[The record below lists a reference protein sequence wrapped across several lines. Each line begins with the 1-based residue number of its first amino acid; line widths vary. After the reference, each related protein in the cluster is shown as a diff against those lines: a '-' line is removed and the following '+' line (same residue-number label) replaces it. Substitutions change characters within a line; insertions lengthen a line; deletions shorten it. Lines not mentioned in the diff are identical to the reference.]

1 MNVFELVASLSLD
14 TKEYERGLK
23 SAKGMATGTSQDITK
38 SVANMKKGALV
49 ATGAIA
55 TGLTAFGVSS
65 VKAGAEFDTSMSQ
78 VAATMGKT
86 NTELQQEVG
95 EVDLAWGHFSG
106 NLREYAQE
114 MGKHTAFSATEA
126 ADALN
131 YMALAGYDTQKS
143 MQMLPNVLN
152 LAAAGSMDLATA
164 SDMATDASS
173 ALGLSTKETTA
184 LIDKMA
190 MASSKSNTSV
200 AQLGDAMLTV
210 GGTAKN
216 LKGGTTELS
225 TALGILADN
234 GIKGSE
240 GGTILR
246 NVITSLTAPTSKAK
260 GELEALGVSVFDS
273 EGNMRS
279 MNDIMGDL
287 NSSMSNMTGKERAE
301 AMSKI
306 FNKRDLK
313 GIEALLAGAGDRW
326 NELSGYIDKAQGS
339 AQKMADTKLDNLQG
353 DITLL
358 KSAWEGLQISVSDK
372 ATPALRGLVQA
383 LTWAIDHASTL
394 GPIILGVATAFGVFA
409 VAINIG
415 SIIGA
420 VTTAM
425 AAFNAVLAANPIG
438 IVVALIAGLVV
449 AFTALWKNNETF
461 RNKVIEIWS
470 AVKDTFITV
479 FTAIKSAASTIWNGI
494 KDNIITPIKNAYTT
508 VVSTLTSMREKASS
522 IWGSVKSVAT
532 QAWTAVKNAVLSPIR
547 SLQSIASSIWNRMKS
562 SASSAFN
569 SIRSTATNVWNGIKN
584 AITRP
589 IESAKNTVSGIMRKI
604 RGIFPLHIGRIFS
617 GLSLPHISVSGGKAP
632 FGIGGKGSLPHFSV
646 AWHKKA
652 ENQPYMFTGATLF
665 GAGEGTQDE
674 ILYGK
679 NSLMKDISTVVEGS
693 STGGQQVMI
702 TNYITVDGAEN
713 PEQFAERFARKLKL
727 DMRMV

>member
-1 MNVFELVASLSLD
+1 MNVFELVASLTLD
-14 TKEYERGLK
+14 TKEYERGLN

-38 SVANMKKGALV
+38 SVANVKKGALV

-55 TGLTAFGVSS
+55 AGITAFGVSS
-65 VKAGAEFDTSMSQ
+65 VKASTEFDTSMSQ

-143 MQMLPNVLN
+143 MRMLPNVLN

-164 SDMATDASS
+164 SDMVTDASS

-184 LIDKMA
+184 LVDQMA

-246 NVITSLTAPTSKAK
+246 NAILSLTAPTGKAQK
-260 GELEALGVSVFDS
+260 ELDALGVSVFDS

-279 MNDIMGDL
+279 MNDIMMDL
-287 NSSMSNMTGKERAE
+287 DSSMSNMTGKERAE

-326 NELSGYIDKAQGS
+326 NELSGYIDDAQGS
-339 AQKMADTKLDNLQG
+339 AQKMADTQLDNLQG

-358 KSAWEGLQISVSDK
+358 KSAWEGLQISISDK
-372 ATPALRGLVQA
+372 VTPALRGLVQA
-383 LTWAIDHASTL
+383 LTWAIEHASTI
-394 GPIILGVATAFGVFA
+394 GPIILGVATAFSVFA

-415 SIIGA
+415 SIITA

-425 AAFNAVLAANPIG
+425 TALNAVLVANPIG

-449 AFTALWKNNETF
+449 AFIALWKNNEEL
-461 RNKVIEIWS
+461 RNRVIEIWNS
-470 AVKDTFITV
+470 VKEVFITV

-494 KDNIITPIKNAYTT
+494 KDNIINPIKSAYTA
-508 VVSTLTSMREKASS
+508 VVSTLTNMREKASS

-532 QAWTAVKNAVLSPIR
+532 TAWTAVKNAMLSPIR
-547 SLQSIASSIWNRMKS
+547 SAQSIASSVWSKLKS

-569 SIRSTATNVWNGIKN
+569 SIRSTAASVWNGIKN
-584 AITRP
+584 AIIRP
-589 IESAKNTVSGIMRKI
+589 IESAKSTVSGIMKKI
-604 RGIFPLHIGRIFS
+604 KGIFPLHIGKIFS
-617 GLSLPHISVSGGKAP
+617 GLSLPRISVSGGKAP

-646 AWHKKA
+646 AWHRKA
-652 ENQPYMFTGATLF
+652 EDQPYMFTGATLF

-674 ILYGK
+674 MLYGK
-679 NSLMKDISTVVEGS
+679 SSLMKDISTAVEGS
-693 STGGQQVMI
+693 SVGGRQVII

-713 PEQFAERFARKLKL
+713 PEQFADRFARKLKL

>member
-1 MNVFELVASLSLD
+1 MNVFELVASLTLD

-55 TGLTAFGVSS
+55 AGLTAFGVSS
-65 VKAGAEFDTSMSQ
+65 VKAGMEFDTSMSQ

-86 NTELQQEVG
+86 NTDLQQEVG
-95 EVDLAWGHFSG
+95 DVDLAWGHFSG
-106 NLREYAQE
+106 NLREYAEE

-131 YMALAGYDTQKS
+131 YMALAGYDAQKS

-164 SDMATDASS
+164 SDMVTDASS
-173 ALGLSTKETTA
+173 ALGLSTEETTQ
-184 LIDKMA
+184 LVDQMA

-210 GGTAKN
+210 GGTAKQ

-246 NVITSLTAPTSKAK
+246 NAILSLTAPTGKAQK
-260 GELEALGVSVFDS
+260 ELDALGVSVFDS

-287 NSSMSNMTGKERAE
+287 SASMADMTGDERAE

-326 NELSGYIDKAQGS
+326 NELSGYIDDAQGS
-339 AQKMADTKLDNLQG
+339 AQKMADTQLDNLQG

-372 ATPALRGLVQA
+372 VTPALRDLVQA

-394 GPIILGVATAFGVFA
+394 GPIILGVATAFSVFA

-415 SIIGA
+415 NIIKT
-420 VTTAM
+420 VTTSM
-425 AAFNAVLAANPIG
+425 AALNAVLVANPIG

-449 AFTALWKNNETF
+449 AFTALWKNNEVF
-461 RNKVIEIWS
+461 RNKVIEIWNT
-470 AVKDTFITV
+470 VKDTFITV

-494 KDNIITPIKNAYTT
+494 KDNIIKPIKNAYTT
-508 VVSTLTSMREKASS
+508 VASIMTSMREKASS
-522 IWGSVKSVAT
+522 IWSGIKSVAT
-532 QAWTAVKNAVLSPIR
+532 QAWTAVKNAMLSPIR
-547 SLQSIASSIWNRMKS
+547 SAQSIASSIWNRLRS

-569 SIRSTATNVWNGIKN
+569 SIRSTAASVWNGIKN

-589 IESAKNTVSGIMRKI
+589 IESAKNTVSGIMNRIK
-604 RGIFPLHIGRIFS
+604 GIFPLHIGKIFS

-652 ENQPYMFTGATLF
+652 ENQPYMFSNATLF

-679 NSLMKDISTVVEGS
+679 NNLMKDISTAIEGS
-693 STGGQQVMI
+693 STGGQQVVI

>member
-1 MNVFELVASLSLD
+1 MNVFELVASLTLD
-14 TKEYERGLK
+14 TKEYERGLN
-23 SAKGMATGTSQDITK
+23 SAKGMATSTSQDITK
-38 SVANMKKGALV
+38 SVANVKKGALV

-55 TGLTAFGVSS
+55 AGITAFGVSS

-86 NTELQQEVG
+86 NAELQQEVG

-164 SDMATDASS
+164 SDMVTDASS
-173 ALGLSTKETTA
+173 ALGLTTEETTA
-184 LIDKMA
+184 LVDQMA
-190 MASSKSNTSV
+190 MASTKSNTSV
-200 AQLGDAMLTV
+200 SQLGEAYLTV
-210 GGTAKN
+210 GGTAKQ

-246 NVITSLTAPTSKAK
+246 NAITSLTAPTSRAQK
-260 GELEALGVSVFDS
+260 ELDALGVSVFDS

-279 MNDIMGDL
+279 MNDIMMDL
-287 NSSMSNMTGKERAE
+287 DSSMSNMTGKERAE

-326 NELSGYIDKAQGS
+326 NELSGYIDDAQGS
-339 AQKMADTKLDNLQG
+339 AQKMADTQLDNLQG

-358 KSAWEGLQISVSDK
+358 KSAWEGLQISISDK
-372 ATPALRGLVQA
+372 VTPALRGLVQA
-383 LTWAIDHASTL
+383 LTWAIDHADTL
-394 GPIILGVATAFGVFA
+394 GPIILGAATAFGVFA
-409 VAINIG
+409 IAINIG
-415 SIIGA
+415 NIITA

-425 AAFNAVLAANPIG
+425 AALNAVLVANPIG

-449 AFTALWKNNETF
+449 AFTALWKNNEEF
-461 RNKVIEIWS
+461 RNRVIEIWNS
-470 AVKDTFITV
+470 VKEVFITV

-494 KDNIITPIKNAYTT
+494 KDNIINPLKNAYTS
-508 VVSTLTSMREKASS
+508 VVSTLTSMREKAFS

-532 QAWTAVKNAVLSPIR
+532 TAWTAVKNAVLSPIR
-547 SLQSIASSIWNRMKS
+547 SAQSIASSVWSKLKS

-569 SIRSTATNVWNGIKN
+569 SIKSTATSVWNGIKN

-589 IESAKNTVSGIMRKI
+589 IESAKNTVSGIMKKI
-604 RGIFPLHIGRIFS
+604 KGIFPLRIGKIFS

-646 AWHKKA
+646 AWHRKA
-652 ENQPYMFTGATLF
+652 EDQPYMFTGATLF

-674 ILYGK
+674 MLYGK
-679 NSLMKDISTVVEGS
+679 NSLMKDISTAVEGS
-693 STGGQQVMI
+693 SAGGRQVII

-713 PEQFAERFARKLKL
+713 PEQFADRFARKLKL

>member
-1 MNVFELVASLSLD
+1 MNVFELVASLTLD

-38 SVANMKKGALV
+38 SVANVKKGVLV

-55 TGLTAFGVSS
+55 AGITAFGVSS

-86 NTELQQEVG
+86 NAELQQEVG

-164 SDMATDASS
+164 SDMVTDASS
-173 ALGLSTKETTA
+173 ALGLSTEETTA
-184 LIDKMA
+184 LVDQMA
-190 MASSKSNTSV
+190 MASTKSNTSV
-200 AQLGDAMLTV
+200 SQLGEAYLTV
-210 GGTAKN
+210 GGTAKQ

-246 NVITSLTAPTSKAK
+246 NAITSLTAPTSRAQK
-260 GELEALGVSVFDS
+260 ELDALGVSVFDS

-279 MNDIMGDL
+279 MNDIMADL
-287 NSSMSNMTGKERAE
+287 DSSMKNMTGKERAE

-326 NELSGYIDKAQGS
+326 NELSGYIDDAQGS
-339 AQKMADTKLDNLQG
+339 AQKMADTQLDNLQG
-353 DITLL
+353 DIILL
-358 KSAWEGLQISVSDK
+358 KSAWEGLQISISDK
-372 ATPALRGLVQA
+372 VTPALRGLVQA
-383 LTWAIDHASTL
+383 LTWAIDHADTL
-394 GPIILGVATAFGVFA
+394 GPIILGAATAFGVFA
-409 VAINIG
+409 IAINIG
-415 SIIGA
+415 NIITA

-425 AAFNAVLAANPIG
+425 AALNAVLVANPIG

-449 AFTALWKNNETF
+449 AFTALWKNNEEF
-461 RNKVIEIWS
+461 RNRVIEIWNS
-470 AVKDTFITV
+470 VKEVFITV

-494 KDNIITPIKNAYTT
+494 KDNIINPIKNAYTA
-508 VVSTLTSMREKASS
+508 VVSTMTSMREKASS

-532 QAWTAVKNAVLSPIR
+532 TAWTAVKNAVLSPIR
-547 SLQSIASSIWNRMKS
+547 SAQSIASSIWNRLKS

-569 SIRSTATNVWNGIKN
+569 SIKSTATSVWNGIKN

-589 IESAKNTVSGIMRKI
+589 IESAKSKVSGIMKNI
-604 RGIFPLHIGRIFS
+604 KGIFPLHIGKIFS

-646 AWHKKA
+646 AWHRKA
-652 ENQPYMFTGATLF
+652 EDQPYMFTGATLF

-674 ILYGK
+674 MLYGK
-679 NSLMKDISTVVEGS
+679 NSLMKDISTAVEGS
-693 STGGQQVMI
+693 SAGGRQVVI

>member
-1 MNVFELVASLSLD
+1 MNVFELVASLTLD

-55 TGLTAFGVSS
+55 AGLTAFGVSS
-65 VKAGAEFDTSMSQ
+65 MKAGMEFDTSMSQ

-86 NTELQQEVG
+86 NAELQQEVG

-152 LAAAGSMDLATA
+152 LAAAGNMELATA
-164 SDMATDASS
+164 SDMVTDASS
-173 ALGLSTKETTA
+173 ALGLTTEQTTQ
-184 LIDKMA
+184 LVDQMA

-246 NVITSLTAPTSKAK
+246 NAILSLTAPTGKAQK
-260 GELEALGVSVFDS
+260 ELDALGVSVFDS

-279 MNDIMGDL
+279 MNDIMMDL
-287 NSSMSNMTGKERAE
+287 SASMADMTGEERAE

-339 AQKMADTKLDNLQG
+339 AQKMADTQLDNLQG
-353 DITLL
+353 DVTLL

-461 RNKVIEIWS
+461 RNKVIEIWNT
-470 AVKDTFITV
+470 VKDTFITV

-494 KDNIITPIKNAYTT
+494 KDNIIKPIKNAYTT
-508 VVSTLTSMREKASS
+508 VASIMTSMREKASS
-522 IWGSVKSVAT
+522 IWGGVKSVAT

-547 SLQSIASSIWNRMKS
+547 SVQSIASSIWNRLRS

-569 SIRSTATNVWNGIKN
+569 SIRSTAASVWNGIKN

-589 IESAKNTVSGIMRKI
+589 IESAKNTVSGIMKKI
-604 RGIFPLHIGRIFS
+604 KGIFPLHIGRIFS

-646 AWHKKA
+646 SWYRKA
-652 ENQPYMFTGATLF
+652 EDQPYMFTGATLF
-665 GAGEGTQDE
+665 GAGEGAQDE
-674 ILYGK
+674 MLYGK
-679 NSLMKDISTVVEGS
+679 NSLMKDISTAVEGS
-693 STGGQQVMI
+693 STGGQQVVI

>member
-1 MNVFELVASLSLD
+1 MNVFELVASLTLD

-23 SAKGMATGTSQDITK
+23 SAKGMATSTSQDITK
-38 SVANMKKGALV
+38 SVANVKKGALV
-49 ATGAIA
+49 ATGAIVA
-55 TGLTAFGVSS
+55 GITAFGVSS
-65 VKAGAEFDTSMSQ
+65 VKAGMEFDTSMSQ

-86 NTELQQEVG
+86 NAELQQEVG

-164 SDMATDASS
+164 SDMVTDASS
-173 ALGLSTKETTA
+173 ALGLTTEETTA
-184 LIDKMA
+184 LVDKMA
-190 MASSKSNTSV
+190 MASTKSNTSV
-200 AQLGDAMLTV
+200 SQLGEAYLTV
-210 GGTAKN
+210 GGTAKQ

-246 NVITSLTAPTSKAK
+246 NAITSLTAPTSKAQK
-260 GELEALGVSVFDS
+260 ELDALGVSVFDS

-279 MNDIMGDL
+279 MNDIMMDL
-287 NSSMSNMTGKERAE
+287 DSSMSNLTGEERAA

-326 NELSGYIDKAQGS
+326 DELSGYIDDAQGS
-339 AQKMADTKLDNLQG
+339 AQKMADTQLDNLQG

-372 ATPALRGLVQA
+372 VTPALRGLVQA
-383 LTWAIDHASTL
+383 LTWAIDHADTL

-415 SIIGA
+415 NIIKT

-425 AAFNAVLAANPIG
+425 AALNAVLIANPIG
-438 IVVALIAGLVV
+438 VVVALIAGLVV

-461 RNKVIEIWS
+461 RNK
-470 AVKDTFITV
+470 
-479 FTAIKSAASTIWNGI
+479 
-494 KDNIITPIKNAYTT
+494 IIA
-508 VVSTLTSMREKASS
+508 
-522 IWGSVKSVAT
+522 IWGSVKSAAT
-532 QAWTAVKNAVLSPIR
+532 RIWTAVKNAVLSPIR
-547 SLQSIASSIWNRMKS
+547 SAQSIASSIWNKLKS

-584 AITRP
+584 AIIRP
-589 IESAKNTVSGIMRKI
+589 IESAKNTVSGIIKKI
-604 RGIFPLHIGRIFS
+604 KGFFPLGGGKIFS
-617 GLSLPHISVSGGKAP
+617 GLKLPHFSVSGGKFP
-632 FGIGGKGSLPHFSV
+632 FGIGGKGSLPSWSV
-646 AWHKKA
+646 SWYKKA
-652 ENQPYMFTGATLF
+652 EDQPYMFTGATLF

-674 ILYGK
+674 MLYGK

-693 STGGQQVMI
+693 SAGGRQVII

>member
-1 MNVFELVASLSLD
+1 MNVFELVASLTLD
-14 TKEYERGLK
+14 TKEYERGLN

-38 SVANMKKGALV
+38 SVANVKKGALV

-55 TGLTAFGVSS
+55 AGITAFGVSS
-65 VKAGAEFDTSMSQ
+65 VKASTEFDTSMSQ

-143 MQMLPNVLN
+143 MRMLPNVLN

-164 SDMATDASS
+164 SDMVTDASS

-184 LIDKMA
+184 LVDQMA

-246 NVITSLTAPTSKAK
+246 NAILSLTAPTGKAQK
-260 GELEALGVSVFDS
+260 ELDALGVSVFDS

-279 MNDIMGDL
+279 MNDIMMDL
-287 NSSMSNMTGKERAE
+287 DSSMSNMTGKERAE
-301 AMSKI
+301 AMSNI

-326 NELSGYIDKAQGS
+326 NELSGYIDDAQGS
-339 AQKMADTKLDNLQG
+339 AQKMADTQLDNLQG

-358 KSAWEGLQISVSDK
+358 KSAWEGLQISISDK
-372 ATPALRGLVQA
+372 VTPALRGLVQA
-383 LTWAIDHASTL
+383 LTWAIEHAGTI
-394 GPIILGVATAFGVFA
+394 GPIILGVATAFSVFA

-415 SIIGA
+415 SIITA

-425 AAFNAVLAANPIG
+425 TALNAVLVANPIG

-449 AFTALWKNNETF
+449 AFTALWKNNEEF
-461 RNKVIEIWS
+461 RNRVIEIWNS
-470 AVKDTFITV
+470 VKEVFITV
-479 FTAIKSAASTIWNGI
+479 FTAIKSAAYTIWNGI
-494 KDNIITPIKNAYTT
+494 KDNIINPIKSAYTA
-508 VVSTLTSMREKASS
+508 VVSTLTNMREKASS

-532 QAWTAVKNAVLSPIR
+532 TAWTAVKNAMLSPIR
-547 SLQSIASSIWNRMKS
+547 SAQSIASSVWSKLKS
-562 SASSAFN
+562 SASSVFN
-569 SIRSTATNVWNGIKN
+569 SIRSTAASVWNGIKN
-584 AITRP
+584 AIIRP
-589 IESAKNTVSGIMRKI
+589 IESAKSTVSGIMKKI
-604 RGIFPLHIGRIFS
+604 KGIFPLHIGKIFS
-617 GLSLPHISVSGGKAP
+617 GLSLPRISVSGGKAP

-646 AWHKKA
+646 AWHRKA
-652 ENQPYMFTGATLF
+652 EDQPYMFTGATLF

-674 ILYGK
+674 MLYGK
-679 NSLMKDISTVVEGS
+679 SSLMKDISTAVEGS
-693 STGGQQVMI
+693 SVGGRQVII

-713 PEQFAERFARKLKL
+713 PEQFADRFARKLKL

>member
-1 MNVFELVASLSLD
+1 MNVFELVASLTLD

-55 TGLTAFGVSS
+55 AGLTAFGVSS
-65 VKAGAEFDTSMSQ
+65 VKAGMEFDTSMSQ

-95 EVDLAWGHFSG
+95 DVDLAWGHFSG

-164 SDMATDASS
+164 SDMVTDASS
-173 ALGLSTKETTA
+173 ALGLSTEETTA
-184 LIDKMA
+184 LVDKMA
-190 MASSKSNTSV
+190 MTSTKSNTSV
-200 AQLGDAMLTV
+200 SQLGEAYLTV
-210 GGTAKN
+210 GGTAKQ

-246 NVITSLTAPTSKAK
+246 NAITSLTAPTGKAQK
-260 GELEALGVSVFDS
+260 ELDALGVSVFDS

-279 MNDIMGDL
+279 MNDIMMDL
-287 NSSMSNMTGKERAE
+287 SASMADMTGEERAE

-326 NELSGYIDKAQGS
+326 NELSGYIDDAQGS
-339 AQKMADTKLDNLQG
+339 AQKMADTQLDNLQG

-358 KSAWEGLQISVSDK
+358 KSAWEGLQISVSNK
-372 ATPALRGLVQA
+372 VTPALRDLVQA

-394 GPIILGVATAFGVFA
+394 GPIILGAATAFSVFA

-415 SIIGA
+415 SIIET
-420 VTTAM
+420 VTTSI
-425 AAFNAVLAANPIG
+425 AALYAVLAANPIG
-438 IVVALIAGLVV
+438 VVVALIAGLVV
-449 AFTALWKNNETF
+449 AFIALWKNNETF
-461 RNKVIEIWS
+461 RNKVIEIWNT
-470 AVKDTFITV
+470 VKDTFITV

-494 KDNIITPIKNAYTT
+494 KDNIIKPIKNAYTT
-508 VVSTLTSMREKASS
+508 VASIMTSMREKASS

-547 SLQSIASSIWNRMKS
+547 SAQSIASSIWNRLRS

-569 SIRSTATNVWNGIKN
+569 SIRSTATSVWNGIKN

-589 IESAKNTVSGIMRKI
+589 IESAKNTVSGIMKKI
-604 RGIFPLHIGRIFS
+604 KGIFPLHIGRIFS

-646 AWHKKA
+646 AWYKKA

-674 ILYGK
+674 MLYGK
-679 NSLMKDISTVVEGS
+679 NSLMKDISTAVEGS
-693 STGGQQVMI
+693 STGGQQVTI

-727 DMRMV
+727 DMRMA

>member
-1 MNVFELVASLSLD
+1 MNVFELVASLTLD
-14 TKEYERGLK
+14 TKEYERGLN

-38 SVANMKKGALV
+38 SVANVKKGALV

-55 TGLTAFGVSS
+55 AGITAFGVSS
-65 VKAGAEFDTSMSQ
+65 VKASTEFDTSMSQ

-143 MQMLPNVLN
+143 MRMLPNVLN

-164 SDMATDASS
+164 SDMVTDASS

-184 LIDKMA
+184 LVDQMA

-246 NVITSLTAPTSKAK
+246 NAILSLTAPTGKAQK
-260 GELEALGVSVFDS
+260 ELDALGVSVFDS

-279 MNDIMGDL
+279 MNDIMMDL
-287 NSSMSNMTGKERAE
+287 DSSMSNMTGKERAE
-301 AMSKI
+301 AMSNI

-326 NELSGYIDKAQGS
+326 NELSGYIDDAQGS
-339 AQKMADTKLDNLQG
+339 AQKMADTQLDNLQG

-358 KSAWEGLQISVSDK
+358 KSAWEGLQISISDK
-372 ATPALRGLVQA
+372 VTPALRGLVQA
-383 LTWAIDHASTL
+383 LTWAIEHAGTI
-394 GPIILGVATAFGVFA
+394 GPIILGVATAFSVFA
-409 VAINIG
+409 VVINIG
-415 SIIGA
+415 SIITA

-425 AAFNAVLAANPIG
+425 TALNAVLVANPIG

-449 AFTALWKNNETF
+449 AFTALWKNNEEF
-461 RNKVIEIWS
+461 RNRVIEIWNS
-470 AVKDTFITV
+470 VKEVFITV
-479 FTAIKSAASTIWNGI
+479 FTAIKSAAYTIWNGI
-494 KDNIITPIKNAYTT
+494 KDNIINPIKSAYTA
-508 VVSTLTSMREKASS
+508 VVSTLTNMREKASS

-532 QAWTAVKNAVLSPIR
+532 TAWTAVKNAMLSPIR
-547 SLQSIASSIWNRMKS
+547 SAQSIASSVWSKLKS
-562 SASSAFN
+562 SASSVFN
-569 SIRSTATNVWNGIKN
+569 SIRSTAASVWNGIKN
-584 AITRP
+584 AIIRP
-589 IESAKNTVSGIMRKI
+589 IESAKSTVSGIMKKI
-604 RGIFPLHIGRIFS
+604 KGIFPLHIGKIFS
-617 GLSLPHISVSGGKAP
+617 GLSLPRISVSGGKAP

-646 AWHKKA
+646 AWHRKA
-652 ENQPYMFTGATLF
+652 EDQPYMFTGATLF

-674 ILYGK
+674 MLYGK
-679 NSLMKDISTVVEGS
+679 SSLMKDISTAVEGS
-693 STGGQQVMI
+693 SVGGRQVII

-713 PEQFAERFARKLKL
+713 PEQFADRFARKLKL

>member
-1 MNVFELVASLSLD
+1 MNVFELVASLTLD

-38 SVANMKKGALV
+38 SVANVKKGALV

-55 TGLTAFGVSS
+55 AGITAFGVSS

-86 NTELQQEVG
+86 NSELQQEVG

-164 SDMATDASS
+164 SDMVTDASS
-173 ALGLSTKETTA
+173 ALGLSTEETTA
-184 LIDKMA
+184 LVDQMA
-190 MASSKSNTSV
+190 MASTKSNTSV
-200 AQLGDAMLTV
+200 SQLGEAYLTV
-210 GGTAKN
+210 GGTAKQ

-246 NVITSLTAPTSKAK
+246 NAITSLTSPTSRAQK
-260 GELEALGVSVFDS
+260 ELDALGVSVFDS

-279 MNDIMGDL
+279 MNDIMVDL
-287 NSSMSNMTGKERAE
+287 DSSMKNMTGKERAE

-326 NELSGYIDKAQGS
+326 SELSGYIDDAQGS
-339 AQKMADTKLDNLQG
+339 AQKMADTQLDNLQG

-358 KSAWEGLQISVSDK
+358 KSAWEGLQISISDK
-372 ATPALRGLVQA
+372 VTPALRGLVQA
-383 LTWAIDHASTL
+383 LTWAIEHASTI
-394 GPIILGVATAFGVFA
+394 GPIILGVATAFSVFA

-415 SIIGA
+415 SIITA

-425 AAFNAVLAANPIG
+425 AALNAVLVANPIG
-438 IVVALIAGLVV
+438 IVIALIAGLVV
-449 AFTALWKNNETF
+449 AFTALWKNNEEF
-461 RNKVIEIWS
+461 RNRVIEIWNS
-470 AVKDTFITV
+470 VKEVFITV

-494 KDNIITPIKNAYTT
+494 KDNIVNPLKNAYTS

-522 IWGSVKSVAT
+522 IWGSVKSIAT
-532 QAWTAVKNAVLSPIR
+532 TAWTAVKNAVLSPIR
-547 SLQSIASSIWNRMKS
+547 SAQSIASSVWSRLKS

-569 SIRSTATNVWNGIKN
+569 SIRSTAASVWNGIKN

-589 IESAKNTVSGIMRKI
+589 IESAKNTVSGIMKKI
-604 RGIFPLHIGRIFS
+604 KGIFPLHIGKIFS

-646 AWHKKA
+646 AWHRKA
-652 ENQPYMFTGATLF
+652 EDQPYMFTGATLF

-674 ILYGK
+674 MLYGK
-679 NSLMKDISTVVEGS
+679 SSLMKDISTAVEGS
-693 STGGQQVMI
+693 SAGGRQVVI

-713 PEQFAERFARKLKL
+713 PEQFADRFARKLKL

>member
-1 MNVFELVASLSLD
+1 MNVFELVASLTLD

-23 SAKGMATGTSQDITK
+23 SAKGMATSTSQDITK
-38 SVANMKKGALV
+38 SVTNMKKGALV

-55 TGLTAFGVSS
+55 AGITAFGVSS

-86 NTELQQEVG
+86 NAELQQEIG

-131 YMALAGYDTQKS
+131 YMALAGYDAQKS

-152 LAAAGSMDLATA
+152 LAAAGHIELAEA
-164 SDMATDASS
+164 SDMVTDASS
-173 ALGLSTKETTA
+173 ALGLTTEETTA
-184 LIDKMA
+184 LVDQMA

-246 NVITSLTAPTSKAK
+246 NAILSLTAPTSKAQK
-260 GELEALGVSVFDS
+260 ELDALGVSVFDS

-279 MNDIMGDL
+279 MNDIMMELD
-287 NSSMSNMTGKERAE
+287 SSMSNLTGEERAA

-326 NELSGYIDKAQGS
+326 NELSGYIDNAQGS
-339 AQKMADTKLDNLQG
+339 AQKMADTQLDNLQG

-358 KSAWEGLQISVSDK
+358 KSAWEGLQISISDK
-372 ATPALRGLVQA
+372 VTPALRGLVQA
-383 LTWAIDHASTL
+383 LTWAIDHASIL
-394 GPIILGVATAFGVFA
+394 GPIILGVATAFTVFA

-415 SIIGA
+415 NIINA

-425 AAFNAVLAANPIG
+425 AALNAVLIANPI
-438 IVVALIAGLVV
+438 IAIIALVAGLVV
-449 AFTALWKNNETF
+449 AFITLWKNNETF
-461 RNKVIEIWS
+461 RNKVIEIWN
-470 AVKDTFITV
+470 AVKNTFITV
-479 FTAIKSAASTIWNGI
+479 FTAIKSAALTIWNGI
-494 KDNIITPIKNAYTT
+494 KDNIINPLKNAYTM
-508 VVSTLTSMREKASS
+508 VVSILTSVREKASS
-522 IWGSVKSVAT
+522 IWGSIKSVAT
-532 QAWTAVKNAVLSPIR
+532 RTWTAVKNAVLSPIR
-547 SLQSIASSIWNRMKS
+547 SVQSIASSIWNGLKS
-562 SASSAFN
+562 SASSTFN
-569 SIRSTATNVWNGIKN
+569 SIRSTAASVWNRIKS
-584 AITRP
+584 AIVQP
-589 IESAKNTVSGIMRKI
+589 IESAKNTVSRIIKKI
-604 RGIFPLHIGRIFS
+604 KGFFPLGGGRIFS
-617 GLSLPHISVSGGKAP
+617 GLKLPHFSVKGGKFP
-632 FGIGGKGSLPHFSV
+632 FGVAGKGSLPKWSV
-646 AWHKKA
+646 SWYRKA
-652 ENQPYMFTGATLF
+652 EDQPYMFTGATLF

-674 ILYGK
+674 MLYGK
-679 NSLMKDISTVVEGS
+679 NSLMKDISTAVEGS
-693 STGGQQVMI
+693 SAGGQQVII

-727 DMRMV
+727 DMRMA

>member
-1 MNVFELVASLSLD
+1 MNVFELVASLTLD

-23 SAKGMATGTSQDITK
+23 VAKGMATGTSQDITK
-38 SVANMKKGALV
+38 SVSNMKKGALV
-49 ATGAIA
+49 ATGAITA
-55 TGLTAFGVSS
+55 GLTAFGVSS

-114 MGKHTAFSATEA
+114 MGEHTAFSATEA

-143 MQMLPNVLN
+143 MKMLPNVLN

-164 SDMATDASS
+164 SDMVTDASS
-173 ALGLSTKETTA
+173 ALGLSTEETTA
-184 LIDKMA
+184 LVDQMA
-190 MASSKSNTSV
+190 MASTKSNTSV
-200 AQLGDAMLTV
+200 SQLGEAYLTV
-210 GGTAKN
+210 GGTAKQ

-246 NVITSLTAPTSKAK
+246 NAITSLTSPTSRAQK
-260 GELEALGVSVFDS
+260 ELDALGVSVFDS

-279 MNDIMGDL
+279 MNDIMMDL
-287 NSSMSNMTGKERAE
+287 DSSMSNMTGKERAE

-326 NELSGYIDKAQGS
+326 NELSGYIDDAQGS
-339 AQKMADTKLDNLQG
+339 AQKMADTQLDNLQG

-372 ATPALRGLVQA
+372 VTPALRGLVQA
-383 LTWAIDHASTL
+383 LTWAIEHASTI
-394 GPIILGVATAFGVFA
+394 GPIILGVATAFSVFA

-415 SIIGA
+415 SIITA

-425 AAFNAVLAANPIG
+425 AALNAVLVANPIG
-438 IVVALIAGLVV
+438 IVIALIAGLVV
-449 AFTALWKNNETF
+449 AFTALWKNNEEF
-461 RNKVIEIWS
+461 RNRVIEIWNS
-470 AVKDTFITV
+470 VKEVFVTV
-479 FTAIKSAASTIWNGI
+479 FTSVKSAAFTIWNGI
-494 KDNIITPIKNAYTT
+494 KDNIINPLKNAYTT
-508 VVSTLTSMREKASS
+508 AVSTITSMREKASS

-532 QAWTAVKNAVLSPIR
+532 TAWTAVKNAVLSPIR
-547 SLQSIASSIWNRMKS
+547 SAQSIASSVWSRLKS

-569 SIRSTATNVWNGIKN
+569 SIRSTATSVWNGIKN

-589 IESAKNTVSGIMRKI
+589 IESAKNTVSGIMKKI
-604 RGIFPLHIGRIFS
+604 KGIFPLRIGRIFS

-646 AWHKKA
+646 AWHRKA
-652 ENQPYMFTGATLF
+652 EDQPYMFTGATLF

-674 ILYGK
+674 MLYGK
-679 NSLMKDISTVVEGS
+679 SSLMKDISTAVEGS
-693 STGGQQVMI
+693 SAGGRQVII

-713 PEQFAERFARKLKL
+713 PEQFADRFARKLKL

>member
-1 MNVFELVASLSLD
+1 MNVFELVASLTLD

-38 SVANMKKGALV
+38 SVANVKKGALV

-55 TGLTAFGVSS
+55 AGITAFGVSS

-86 NTELQQEVG
+86 NSELQQEVG

-164 SDMATDASS
+164 SDMVTDASS
-173 ALGLSTKETTA
+173 ALGLSTEETTA
-184 LIDKMA
+184 LVDQMA
-190 MASSKSNTSV
+190 MASTKSNTSV
-200 AQLGDAMLTV
+200 SQLGEAYLTV
-210 GGTAKN
+210 GGTAKQ

-246 NVITSLTAPTSKAK
+246 NAITSLTAPTSRAQK
-260 GELEALGVSVFDS
+260 ELDALGVSVFDS

-279 MNDIMGDL
+279 MNDIMVDL
-287 NSSMSNMTGKERAE
+287 DSSMKNMTGKERAE

-326 NELSGYIDKAQGS
+326 SELSGYIDDAQGS
-339 AQKMADTKLDNLQG
+339 AQKMADTQLDNLQG

-358 KSAWEGLQISVSDK
+358 KSAWEGLQISISDK
-372 ATPALRGLVQA
+372 VTPALRGLVQA
-383 LTWAIDHASTL
+383 LTWAIEHASTI
-394 GPIILGVATAFGVFA
+394 GPIILGVATAFSVFA

-415 SIIGA
+415 SIITA

-425 AAFNAVLAANPIG
+425 AALNAVLVANPIG
-438 IVVALIAGLVV
+438 IVIALIAGLVV
-449 AFTALWKNNETF
+449 AFTALWKNNEEF
-461 RNKVIEIWS
+461 RNRVIEIWNS
-470 AVKDTFITV
+470 VKEVFITV

-494 KDNIITPIKNAYTT
+494 KDNIVNPLKNAYTS

-532 QAWTAVKNAVLSPIR
+532 TAWTAVKNAVLSPIR
-547 SLQSIASSIWNRMKS
+547 SAQSIASSVWSRLKS

-569 SIRSTATNVWNGIKN
+569 SIRSTAASVWNGIKN

-589 IESAKNTVSGIMRKI
+589 IESAKNTVSGIMKKI
-604 RGIFPLHIGRIFS
+604 KGIFPLHIGKIFS

-646 AWHKKA
+646 AWHRKA
-652 ENQPYMFTGATLF
+652 EDQPYMFTGATLF

-674 ILYGK
+674 MLYGK
-679 NSLMKDISTVVEGS
+679 SSLMKDISTAVEGS
-693 STGGQQVMI
+693 SAGGRQVVI

-713 PEQFAERFARKLKL
+713 PEQFADRFARKLKL

>member
-1 MNVFELVASLSLD
+1 MNVFELVASLTLD

-23 SAKGMATGTSQDITK
+23 SAKGMATSTSQDITK
-38 SVANMKKGALV
+38 SVGNLKKGALV
-49 ATGAIA
+49 TAGAITA
-55 TGLTAFGVSS
+55 GLTAFGMSS
-65 VKAGAEFDTSMSQ
+65 VKAGMEFDTSMSQ

-86 NTELQQEVG
+86 NAELQQEIG

-164 SDMATDASS
+164 SDMVTDASS
-173 ALGLSTKETTA
+173 ALGLTTEETTA
-184 LIDKMA
+184 LVDQMA
-190 MASSKSNTSV
+190 MASTKSNTSV
-200 AQLGDAMLTV
+200 SQLGEAYLTV
-210 GGTAKN
+210 GGTAKQ

-246 NVITSLTAPTSKAK
+246 NAITSLTAPTSKAQK
-260 GELEALGVSVFDS
+260 ELDALGVSVFDS

-279 MNDIMGDL
+279 MNDIMMELD
-287 NSSMSNMTGKERAE
+287 SSMSNLTGEERAA

-326 NELSGYIDKAQGS
+326 DELSGYIDDAQGS
-339 AQKMADTKLDNLQG
+339 AQKMADTQLDNLQG

-372 ATPALRGLVQA
+372 VTPALRGLVQA
-383 LTWAIDHASTL
+383 LTWAIDHASIL
-394 GPIILGVATAFGVFA
+394 GPIILGAATAFSVFA

-415 SIIGA
+415 SIITA

-425 AAFNAVLAANPIG
+425 AALNAVLIANPIG
-438 IVVALIAGLVV
+438 IIVALIAGLVV
-449 AFTALWKNNETF
+449 AFIALWKNNETF
-461 RNKVIEIWS
+461 RNKIIEIWN
-470 AVKDTFITV
+470 AVKNIFITV

-494 KDNIITPIKNAYTT
+494 KDNIINPLKNAYTM
-508 VVSTLTSMREKASS
+508 VVLILTSMREKASN
-522 IWGSVKSVAT
+522 IWGSIKSVAIRT
-532 QAWTAVKNAVLSPIR
+532 WTAVKNAVLSPIR
-547 SLQSIASSIWNRMKS
+547 SVQSIASSIWNGLKS
-562 SASSAFN
+562 STSSAFN
-569 SIRSTATNVWNGIKN
+569 SIRSTAASVWNKIKS
-584 AITRP
+584 AIVQP
-589 IESAKNTVSGIMRKI
+589 IQSAKNTVSGIIKKI
-604 RGIFPLHIGRIFS
+604 KGFFPLGGGKIFS
-617 GLSLPHISVSGGKAP
+617 GLKLPHFSVSGGKFP
-632 FGIGGKGSLPHFSV
+632 FGVGGKGSLPKWSV
-646 AWHKKA
+646 SWYRKA
-652 ENQPYMFTGATLF
+652 EDQPYMFTGATLF

-674 ILYGK
+674 MLYGK

-693 STGGQQVMI
+693 SAGGQQVII

-727 DMRMV
+727 DMRMA

>member
-1 MNVFELVASLSLD
+1 MNVFELVASLTLD

-55 TGLTAFGVSS
+55 AGLTAFGVSS
-65 VKAGAEFDTSMSQ
+65 MKAGMEFDTSMSQ

-86 NTELQQEVG
+86 NAELQQEVG

-152 LAAAGSMDLATA
+152 LAAAGNMELATA
-164 SDMATDASS
+164 SDMVTDASS
-173 ALGLSTKETTA
+173 ALGLTTEQTTQ
-184 LIDKMA
+184 LVDQMA

-246 NVITSLTAPTSKAK
+246 NAILSLTAPTGKAQK
-260 GELEALGVSVFDS
+260 ELDALGVSVFDS

-279 MNDIMGDL
+279 MNDIMMDL
-287 NSSMSNMTGKERAE
+287 SASMADMTGEERAE

-339 AQKMADTKLDNLQG
+339 AQKMADTQLDNLQG
-353 DITLL
+353 DVTLL

-425 AAFNAVLAANPIG
+425 AAFYAVLAANPIG

-461 RNKVIEIWS
+461 RNKVIEIWNT
-470 AVKDTFITV
+470 VKDTFITV

-494 KDNIITPIKNAYTT
+494 KDNIIKPIKNAYTT
-508 VVSTLTSMREKASS
+508 VASIMTSMREKASS
-522 IWGSVKSVAT
+522 IWGGVKSVAT

-547 SLQSIASSIWNRMKS
+547 SVQSIASSIWNRLRS

-569 SIRSTATNVWNGIKN
+569 SIRSTAASVWNGIKN

-589 IESAKNTVSGIMRKI
+589 IESAKNTVSGIMKKI
-604 RGIFPLHIGRIFS
+604 KGIFPLHIGRIFS

-646 AWHKKA
+646 AWYRKA
-652 ENQPYMFTGATLF
+652 EDQPYMFTGATLF
-665 GAGEGTQDE
+665 GAGEGAQDE
-674 ILYGK
+674 MLYGK
-679 NSLMKDISTVVEGS
+679 NSLMKDISTAVEGS
-693 STGGQQVMI
+693 STGGQQVVI

>member
-1 MNVFELVASLSLD
+1 MNVFELVASLTLD

-23 SAKGMATGTSQDITK
+23 SAKGMATSTSQDITK
-38 SVANMKKGALV
+38 SVGNLKKGALV
-49 ATGAIA
+49 TAGAITA
-55 TGLTAFGVSS
+55 GLTAFGMSS
-65 VKAGAEFDTSMSQ
+65 VKAGMEFDTSMSQ

-86 NTELQQEVG
+86 NAELQQEIG

-164 SDMATDASS
+164 SDMVTDASS
-173 ALGLSTKETTA
+173 ALGLTTEETTA
-184 LIDKMA
+184 LVDQMA
-190 MASSKSNTSV
+190 MASTKSNTSV
-200 AQLGDAMLTV
+200 SQLGEAYLTV
-210 GGTAKN
+210 GGTAKQ

-234 GIKGSE
+234 GIKGAE

-246 NVITSLTAPTSKAK
+246 NAITSLTAPTSKAQK
-260 GELEALGVSVFDS
+260 ELDALGVSVFDS

-279 MNDIMGDL
+279 MNDIMMDL
-287 NSSMSNMTGKERAE
+287 DSSMSNMTGKERAE

-326 NELSGYIDKAQGS
+326 DELSGYIDEAQGS
-339 AQKMADTKLDNLQG
+339 AQKMADTQLDNLQG

-358 KSAWEGLQISVSDK
+358 KSAWEGLQISISDK
-372 ATPALRGLVQA
+372 LTPALRGLVQA
-383 LTWAIDHASTL
+383 LTWAIDHASIL
-394 GPIILGVATAFGVFA
+394 GPIILGAATAFTVFA

-415 SIIGA
+415 NIIRA

-425 AAFNAVLAANPIG
+425 AALNAVLIANPIG
-438 IVVALIAGLVV
+438 IIVALIAGLVV
-449 AFTALWKNNETF
+449 AFIALWKNNETF
-461 RNKVIEIWS
+461 RNKVIEIWNT
-470 AVKDTFITV
+470 VKDVFITV
-479 FTAIKSAASTIWNGI
+479 FTAIKSAASTIWNEI
-494 KDNIITPIKNAYTT
+494 KDNIINPLKNAYTMA
-508 VVSTLTSMREKASS
+508 VLILTSIREKASN
-522 IWGSVKSVAT
+522 IWGSIKSVAIRT
-532 QAWTAVKNAVLSPIR
+532 WTAVKNAVLSPIR
-547 SLQSIASSIWNRMKS
+547 SVQSIVSSIWNGLKS
-562 SASSAFN
+562 STSSAFN
-569 SIRSTATNVWNGIKN
+569 SIRSTAASVWNRIKS
-584 AITRP
+584 AIVQP
-589 IESAKNTVSGIMRKI
+589 IQSAKNTVSGIIKKI
-604 RGIFPLHIGRIFS
+604 KGFFPLSGGKIFS
-617 GLSLPHISVSGGKAP
+617 GLKLPHFSVSGGKFP
-632 FGIGGKGSLPHFSV
+632 FGVGGKGSLPKWSV
-646 AWHKKA
+646 SWYRKA
-652 ENQPYMFTGATLF
+652 EDQPYMFTGATLF

-674 ILYGK
+674 MLYGK
-679 NSLMKDISTVVEGS
+679 NSLMKDISTAVEGS
-693 STGGQQVMI
+693 SAGGQQVII

-727 DMRMV
+727 DMRMA

>member
-1 MNVFELVASLSLD
+1 MNVFELVASLTLD
-14 TKEYERGLK
+14 TKEYERGLN

-38 SVANMKKGALV
+38 SVANVKKGALV

-55 TGLTAFGVSS
+55 AGITAFGVSS
-65 VKAGAEFDTSMSQ
+65 VKASTEFDTSMSQ

-164 SDMATDASS
+164 SDMVTDASS
-173 ALGLSTKETTA
+173 ALGLTTEETTA
-184 LIDKMA
+184 LVDQMA
-190 MASSKSNTSV
+190 MASTKSNTSV
-200 AQLGDAMLTV
+200 SQLGEAYLTV
-210 GGTAKN
+210 GGTAKQ

-246 NVITSLTAPTSKAK
+246 NAITSLTAPTSRAQK
-260 GELEALGVSVFDS
+260 ELDALGVSVFDS

-279 MNDIMGDL
+279 MNDIMADL
-287 NSSMSNMTGKERAE
+287 DSSMKNMTGKERAE

-326 NELSGYIDKAQGS
+326 NELSGYIDDAQGS
-339 AQKMADTKLDNLQG
+339 AQKMADTQLDNLQG

-358 KSAWEGLQISVSDK
+358 KSAWEGLQISISDK
-372 ATPALRGLVQA
+372 VTPALRGLVQA

-409 VAINIG
+409 IAINIG
-415 SIIGA
+415 NIIKA
-420 VTTAM
+420 VTTSM
-425 AAFNAVLAANPIG
+425 AALNAVLVANPIG

-449 AFTALWKNNETF
+449 AFTALWKNNEEF
-461 RNKVIEIWS
+461 RNRVIEIWNS
-470 AVKDTFITV
+470 VKEVFVTV
-479 FTAIKSAASTIWNGI
+479 FTAIKSAAFTIWNGI
-494 KDNIITPIKNAYTT
+494 KDNIINPIKNAYTA
-508 VVSTLTSMREKASS
+508 VVSTMTSMREKASS

-532 QAWTAVKNAVLSPIR
+532 TAWTAVKNAVLSPIR
-547 SLQSIASSIWNRMKS
+547 SAQSIASSIWNRLKS

-569 SIRSTATNVWNGIKN
+569 SIKSTATSVWNGIKN

-589 IESAKNTVSGIMRKI
+589 IESAKNTVRGIMKKI
-604 RGIFPLHIGRIFS
+604 KGIFPLHIGKIFS

-646 AWHKKA
+646 AWHRKA
-652 ENQPYMFTGATLF
+652 EDQPYMFSNATLF

-674 ILYGK
+674 MLYGK
-679 NSLMKDISTVVEGS
+679 NSLMKDISTAVEGS
-693 STGGQQVMI
+693 SAGGRQVVI
-702 TNYITVDGAEN
+702 TNYVTVDGAEN

>member
-1 MNVFELVASLSLD
+1 MNVFELVASLTLD

-23 SAKGMATGTSQDITK
+23 SAKSMATGTSQDITK

-55 TGLTAFGVSS
+55 AGLTAFGVSS
-65 VKAGAEFDTSMSQ
+65 VKAGMEFDTSMSQ

-86 NTELQQEVG
+86 NADLQQEIG

-114 MGKHTAFSATEA
+114 MGAHTAFSATEA

-152 LAAAGSMDLATA
+152 LAAAGCMDLATA
-164 SDMATDASS
+164 SDMVTDASS
-173 ALGLSTKETTA
+173 ALGLSTEETTQ
-184 LIDKMA
+184 LVDKMA
-190 MASSKSNTSV
+190 VASTKSNTSV
-200 AQLGDAMLTV
+200 SQLGEAYLTV
-210 GGTAKN
+210 GGTAKQ

-246 NVITSLTAPTSKAK
+246 NAITSLTAPTNKAQK
-260 GELEALGVSVFDS
+260 ELDALGVSVFDS

-279 MNDIMGDL
+279 MNDIMLDL
-287 NSSMSNMTGKERAE
+287 DSSMSNLTGEERAA

-326 NELSGYIDKAQGS
+326 NELSGYIDDAQGS
-339 AQKMADTKLDNLQG
+339 AQKMADTQLDNLQG

-372 ATPALRGLVQA
+372 VTPALRGLVKG
-383 LTWAIDHASTL
+383 LTWAIDNASTL
-394 GPIILGVATAFGVFA
+394 GPIILGLATAFGVFA

-415 SIIGA
+415 NIIKS

-425 AAFNAVLAANPIG
+425 AALNVVLAANPIG
-438 IVVALIAGLVV
+438 IVIALIAGLAV
-449 AFTALWKNNETF
+449 AFIALWKNNEEF
-461 RNKVIEIWS
+461 RNKVIEIWES
-470 AVKDTFITV
+470 VKEVFVTV

-494 KDNIITPIKNAYTT
+494 KDNIIKPLKNAYTT
-508 VVSTLTSMREKASS
+508 VVYVLTSMREKASS
-522 IWGSVKSVAT
+522 IWGSVKVIASRVWSAI
-532 QAWTAVKNAVLSPIR
+532 KNAALTPIR
-547 SLQSIASSIWNRMKS
+547 SLLATASAIWNRLKS
-562 SASSAFN
+562 AASSAWN
-569 SIRSTATNVWNGIKN
+569 AIKSTATSVWNNIKN

-589 IESAKNTVSGIMRKI
+589 IESAKDKVRSVINTIKGMFPFNVGKI
-604 RGIFPLHIGRIFS
+604 FTGWIPKISLKTNKEKDSASTSSSVGRTNFA
-617 GLSLPHISVSGGKAP
+617 KAMT
-632 FGIGGKGSLPHFSV
+632 
-646 AWHKKA
+646 
-652 ENQPYMFTGATLF
+652 QPYMFKNPTEF
-665 GAGEGTQDE
+665 YAGEAGDE
-674 ILYGK
+674 MLYGHG
-679 NSLMKDISTVVEGS
+679 SLMKDISTAVEGS

>member
-1 MNVFELVASLSLD
+1 MNVFELVASLTLD

-23 SAKGMATGTSQDITK
+23 SAKGMATSTSQDITK
-38 SVANMKKGALV
+38 SVANVKKGALV
-49 ATGAIA
+49 ATGAIVA
-55 TGLTAFGVSS
+55 GITAFGVSS
-65 VKAGAEFDTSMSQ
+65 VKAGMEFDTSMSQ

-86 NTELQQEVG
+86 NAELQQEVG

-164 SDMATDASS
+164 SDMVTDASS
-173 ALGLSTKETTA
+173 ALGLTTKETTA
-184 LIDKMA
+184 LVDQMA

-246 NVITSLTAPTSKAK
+246 NAILSLTAPTSKAQK
-260 GELEALGVSVFDS
+260 ELDALGVSVFDS

-279 MNDIMGDL
+279 MNDIMMDL
-287 NSSMSNMTGKERAE
+287 DSSMSNLTGEERAA

-326 NELSGYIDKAQGS
+326 NELSGYIDDAQGS
-339 AQKMADTKLDNLQG
+339 AQRMADTQLDNLQG

-372 ATPALRGLVQA
+372 VTPALRGLVQA
-383 LTWAIDHASTL
+383 LTWAIDHADTL

-415 SIIGA
+415 NIIKT

-425 AAFNAVLAANPIG
+425 AALNAVLIANPIG

-449 AFTALWKNNETF
+449 AFIALWKNNETF
-461 RNKVIEIWS
+461 RNKIIAIWDS
-470 AVKDTFITV
+470 V
-479 FTAIKSAASTIWNGI
+479 KSAATRI
-494 KDNIITPIKNAYTT
+494 
-508 VVSTLTSMREKASS
+508 
-522 IWGSVKSVAT
+522 
-532 QAWTAVKNAVLSPIR
+532 WTAVKNAVLSPMR
-547 SLQSIASSIWNRMKS
+547 SAQSMVSSIWNRLKS

-584 AITRP
+584 AIVRP
-589 IESAKNTVSGIMRKI
+589 IESAKNTVSRIIKKI
-604 RGIFPLHIGRIFS
+604 KGFFPLGGGKIFS
-617 GLSLPHISVSGGKAP
+617 GLKLPHFSVSGGKFP
-632 FGIGGKGSLPHFSV
+632 FGIGGKGSLPSWSV
-646 AWHKKA
+646 SWYKKA
-652 ENQPYMFTGATLF
+652 EDQPYMFTGATLF

-674 ILYGK
+674 MLYGK

-693 STGGQQVMI
+693 SAGGRQVII

>member
-1 MNVFELVASLSLD
+1 MNVFELVASLTLD

-55 TGLTAFGVSS
+55 AGLTAFGVSS
-65 VKAGAEFDTSMSQ
+65 VKAGMEFDTSMSQ

-86 NTELQQEVG
+86 NTDLQQEVG
-95 EVDLAWGHFSG
+95 DVDLAWGHFSG
-106 NLREYAQE
+106 NLREYAEE

-131 YMALAGYDTQKS
+131 YMALAGYDAQKS

-164 SDMATDASS
+164 SDMVTDASS
-173 ALGLSTKETTA
+173 ALGLSTEETTQ
-184 LIDKMA
+184 LVDQMA

-246 NVITSLTAPTSKAK
+246 NAILSLTAPTGKAQK
-260 GELEALGVSVFDS
+260 ELDALGVSVFDS

-279 MNDIMGDL
+279 MNDIMMDL
-287 NSSMSNMTGKERAE
+287 SASMADMTGEERAE

-326 NELSGYIDKAQGS
+326 NELSGYIDDAQGS
-339 AQKMADTKLDNLQG
+339 AQKMADTQLDNLQG

-372 ATPALRGLVQA
+372 VTPALRDLVQA

-394 GPIILGVATAFGVFA
+394 GPIILGVATAFSVFA

-415 SIIGA
+415 NIIKT
-420 VTTAM
+420 VTTSM
-425 AAFNAVLAANPIG
+425 AALNAVLVANPIG
-438 IVVALIAGLVV
+438 IVIALIAGLVV

-461 RNKVIEIWS
+461 RNKVIEIWN
-470 AVKDTFITV
+470 AVKNAFITV

-494 KDNIITPIKNAYTT
+494 KDNIIKPIKNAYTT
-508 VVSTLTSMREKASS
+508 VASIMTGMREKASS

-547 SLQSIASSIWNRMKS
+547 SAQSIASSIWNRLRS

-569 SIRSTATNVWNGIKN
+569 SIRSTAAGVWNGIKN
-584 AITRP
+584 AIIRP
-589 IESAKNTVSGIMRKI
+589 IESAKNTVSGIMNKI
-604 RGIFPLHIGRIFS
+604 KGIFPMHIGKIFS

-652 ENQPYMFTGATLF
+652 ENQPYMFSNATLF

-679 NSLMKDISTVVEGS
+679 NNLMKDISTAIEGS
-693 STGGQQVMI
+693 STGGQQVVI

>member
-1 MNVFELVASLSLD
+1 MNVFELVASLTLD

-23 SAKGMATGTSQDITK
+23 SAKGMATGASQDITK

-55 TGLTAFGVSS
+55 AGLTAFGASS
-65 VKAGAEFDTSMSQ
+65 MKAGMEFDTSMSQ

-164 SDMATDASS
+164 SDMVTDASS
-173 ALGLSTKETTA
+173 ALGLSTEETTA
-184 LIDKMA
+184 LVDKMA
-190 MASSKSNTSV
+190 MASTKSNTSV
-200 AQLGDAMLTV
+200 SQLGEAYLTV
-210 GGTAKN
+210 GGTAKQ

-246 NVITSLTAPTSKAK
+246 NAITSLTAPTSKAQK
-260 GELEALGVSVFDS
+260 ELDALGVSVFDS

-279 MNDIMGDL
+279 MNDIMMDL
-287 NSSMSNMTGKERAE
+287 SASMADMTGEERAE

-339 AQKMADTKLDNLQG
+339 AQKMADTQLDNLQG

-394 GPIILGVATAFGVFA
+394 GPIILGVATAFSVFA

-415 SIIGA
+415 SIIGT

-438 IVVALIAGLVV
+438 VVVALIAGLVV
-449 AFTALWKNNETF
+449 AFTALWKNNEEF
-461 RNKVIEIWS
+461 RNRVVEIWNS
-470 AVKDTFITV
+470 VKEVFITV

-494 KDNIITPIKNAYTT
+494 KDNIIKPIKNAYTT
-508 VVSTLTSMREKASS
+508 VASIMTSMREKASS
-522 IWGSVKSVAT
+522 IWGGVKSVAT

-547 SLQSIASSIWNRMKS
+547 SAQSIASSIWNRLRS
-562 SASSAFN
+562 STSSAFN
-569 SIRSTATNVWNGIKN
+569 SIRSTAASVWNGIKN
-584 AITRP
+584 AIIRP
-589 IESAKNTVSGIMRKI
+589 IESAKNTVSGIMKRIK
-604 RGIFPLHIGRIFS
+604 GIFPLHIGRIFS

-646 AWHKKA
+646 AWYRKA
-652 ENQPYMFTGATLF
+652 EDQPYMFTGATLF
-665 GAGEGTQDE
+665 GAGEGAQDE
-674 ILYGK
+674 MLYGK
-679 NSLMKDISTVVEGS
+679 NSLMKDISTAVEGS
-693 STGGQQVMI
+693 STGGQQVVI

>member
-1 MNVFELVASLSLD
+1 MNVFELVASLTLD

-23 SAKGMATGTSQDITK
+23 SAKGMATSTSQDITK
-38 SVANMKKGALV
+38 SVGNLKKGALV
-49 ATGAIA
+49 TAGAITA
-55 TGLTAFGVSS
+55 GLTAFGMSS
-65 VKAGAEFDTSMSQ
+65 VKAGMEFDTSMSQ

-86 NTELQQEVG
+86 NAELQQEIG

-131 YMALAGYDTQKS
+131 YMALAGYDAQKS

-164 SDMATDASS
+164 SDMVTDASS
-173 ALGLSTKETTA
+173 ALGLTTEETTA
-184 LIDKMA
+184 LVDQMA

-216 LKGGTTELS
+216 LRGGTTELS

-246 NVITSLTAPTSKAK
+246 NTILSLTAPTSKAQK
-260 GELEALGVSVFDS
+260 ELDALGVSVFDS

-279 MNDIMGDL
+279 MNDIMMDL
-287 NSSMSNMTGKERAE
+287 DSSMSNLTGEERAA

-306 FNKRDLK
+306 FNSRDLK
-313 GIEALLAGAGDRW
+313 GVEALLAGAGDRW
-326 NELSGYIDKAQGS
+326 NELSGYIDDAQGS
-339 AQKMADTKLDNLQG
+339 AQKMADTQLDNLQG

-372 ATPALRGLVQA
+372 VTPALRGLVQA

-394 GPIILGVATAFGVFA
+394 GPIILGAATAFSVFA

-415 SIIGA
+415 SIITA

-425 AAFNAVLAANPIG
+425 AALNAVLIANPIG
-438 IVVALIAGLVV
+438 IIVALIAGLVV
-449 AFTALWKNNETF
+449 AFIALWKNNETF
-461 RNKVIEIWS
+461 RNKIIEIWN
-470 AVKDTFITV
+470 AVKNTFITV
-479 FTAIKSAASTIWNGI
+479 FTAIKSAASTIWNEI
-494 KDNIITPIKNAYTT
+494 KDNIINPLKNAYTMA
-508 VVSTLTSMREKASS
+508 VLILTSMREKASN
-522 IWGSVKSVAT
+522 IWGSIKSVAIRT
-532 QAWTAVKNAVLSPIR
+532 WTAVKNAVLSPIR
-547 SLQSIASSIWNRMKS
+547 SVQSIASSIWNGLKS
-562 SASSAFN
+562 STSSAFN
-569 SIRSTATNVWNGIKN
+569 SIRSTAASVWNRVKS
-584 AITRP
+584 AIVQP
-589 IESAKNTVSGIMRKI
+589 IESAKNTVSRIIKKI
-604 RGIFPLHIGRIFS
+604 KGFFPLG
-617 GLSLPHISVSGGKAP
+617 GGKI
-632 FGIGGKGSLPHFSV
+632 FTGLKLPHFSV
-646 AWHKKA
+646 KGGKFPFGVAGKGSMPKWSVSWYRKA
-652 ENQPYMFTGATLF
+652 EDQPYMFTGATLF

-674 ILYGK
+674 MLYGK
-679 NSLMKDISTVVEGS
+679 NSLMKDISTAVEGS
-693 STGGQQVMI
+693 SAGGQQVII

-727 DMRMV
+727 DMRMA

>member
-1 MNVFELVASLSLD
+1 MNVFELVASLTLD

-38 SVANMKKGALV
+38 SVANVKKGALV

-55 TGLTAFGVSS
+55 AGITAFGVSS

-143 MQMLPNVLN
+143 MQMLPSVLN

-164 SDMATDASS
+164 SDMVTDASS
-173 ALGLSTKETTA
+173 ALGLSTEETTA
-184 LIDKMA
+184 LVDQMA
-190 MASSKSNTSV
+190 MASTKSNTSV
-200 AQLGDAMLTV
+200 SQLGEAYLTV
-210 GGTAKN
+210 GGTAKQ

-246 NVITSLTAPTSKAK
+246 NAITSLTAPTSRAQK
-260 GELEALGVSVFDS
+260 ELDALGVSVFDS

-279 MNDIMGDL
+279 MNDIMMDL
-287 NSSMSNMTGKERAE
+287 DSSMSNMTGKERAE

-326 NELSGYIDKAQGS
+326 NELSGYIDDAQGS
-339 AQKMADTKLDNLQG
+339 AQKMADTQLDNLQG

-372 ATPALRGLVQA
+372 VTPALRGLVQA
-383 LTWAIDHASTL
+383 LTWAIEHASTI
-394 GPIILGVATAFGVFA
+394 GPIILGVATAFSVFA

-415 SIIGA
+415 SIITA
-420 VTTAM
+420 VTTSM
-425 AAFNAVLAANPIG
+425 AALNAVLVANPIG

-449 AFTALWKNNETF
+449 AFIALWKNNEEF
-461 RNKVIEIWS
+461 RNRVIEIWNS
-470 AVKDTFITV
+470 IKEVFITV

-494 KDNIITPIKNAYTT
+494 KDNIINPLKNAYTS
-508 VVSTLTSMREKASS
+508 VVSTLTSMREKASN
-522 IWGSVKSVAT
+522 IWGSVKSIAT
-532 QAWTAVKNAVLSPIR
+532 TAWNAVKNAVLSPIR
-547 SLQSIASSIWNRMKS
+547 SAQSIASSVWSRLKS

-569 SIRSTATNVWNGIKN
+569 SIRSTAASVWNGIKN

-589 IESAKNTVSGIMRKI
+589 IESAKNTVSGIMKKI
-604 RGIFPLHIGRIFS
+604 KGFFPLHIGKIFS
-617 GLSLPHISVSGGKAP
+617 GLSLPRISVSGGKAP

-646 AWHKKA
+646 SWHRKA
-652 ENQPYMFTGATLF
+652 EDQPYMFTGATLF
-665 GAGEGTQDE
+665 GAGEGAQDE
-674 ILYGK
+674 MLYGK
-679 NSLMKDISTVVEGS
+679 NSLMKDISTAVEGS
-693 STGGQQVMI
+693 SAGGRQVVI

-713 PEQFAERFARKLKL
+713 PEQFADRFARKLKL

>member
-1 MNVFELVASLSLD
+1 MNVFELVASLTLD
-14 TKEYERGLK
+14 TKEYERGLN

-38 SVANMKKGALV
+38 SVANVKKGALV

-55 TGLTAFGVSS
+55 AGITAFGVSS

-86 NTELQQEVG
+86 NAELQQEVG

-164 SDMATDASS
+164 SDMVTDASS
-173 ALGLSTKETTA
+173 ALGLSTEETTA
-184 LIDKMA
+184 LVDQMA
-190 MASSKSNTSV
+190 MASTKSNTSV
-200 AQLGDAMLTV
+200 SQLGEAYLTV
-210 GGTAKN
+210 GGTAKQ

-246 NVITSLTAPTSKAK
+246 NAITSLTAPTSRAQK
-260 GELEALGVSVFDS
+260 ELDALGVSVFDS

-279 MNDIMGDL
+279 MNDIMMDL
-287 NSSMSNMTGKERAE
+287 DSSMKNMTGKERAE

-326 NELSGYIDKAQGS
+326 NELSGYIDDAQGS
-339 AQKMADTKLDNLQG
+339 AQKMADTQLDNLQG

-358 KSAWEGLQISVSDK
+358 KSAWEGLQISISDK
-372 ATPALRGLVQA
+372 VTPALRGLVQA
-383 LTWAIDHASTL
+383 LTWAIEHASTI
-394 GPIILGVATAFGVFA
+394 GPIILGVATAFSVFA

-415 SIIGA
+415 SIITA
-420 VTTAM
+420 VTTSM
-425 AAFNAVLAANPIG
+425 AALNAVLVANPIG
-438 IVVALIAGLVV
+438 IVVALIAGLMV
-449 AFTALWKNNETF
+449 AFTALWKNNEEF
-461 RNKVIEIWS
+461 RNRVIEIWNS
-470 AVKDTFITV
+470 VKEVFITV
-479 FTAIKSAASTIWNGI
+479 FTAIKSEASTIWNGI
-494 KDNIITPIKNAYTT
+494 KDNIINPLKNAYTS

-532 QAWTAVKNAVLSPIR
+532 TAWTAVKNAVLSPIR
-547 SLQSIASSIWNRMKS
+547 SAQSIASSVWSKLKS

-569 SIRSTATNVWNGIKN
+569 SIRSTAASVWNGIKN

-589 IESAKNTVSGIMRKI
+589 IESAKNTVSRVMKKI
-604 RGIFPLHIGRIFS
+604 KGIFPLHIGKIFS
-617 GLSLPHISVSGGKAP
+617 GLSLPRISVSGGKAP

-646 AWHKKA
+646 AWHRKA
-652 ENQPYMFTGATLF
+652 EDQPYMFTGATLF

-674 ILYGK
+674 MLYGK
-679 NSLMKDISTVVEGS
+679 NSLMKDISTAVEGS
-693 STGGQQVMI
+693 SAGGRQVVI

>member
-1 MNVFELVASLSLD
+1 MNVFELVASLTLD
-14 TKEYERGLK
+14 TKEYERGLN
-23 SAKGMATGTSQDITK
+23 SAKGMATSTSQDITK
-38 SVANMKKGALV
+38 SVGNLKKGALV

-55 TGLTAFGVSS
+55 AGLTAFGMSS
-65 VKAGAEFDTSMSQ
+65 VKAGMEFDTSMSQ

-86 NTELQQEVG
+86 NAELQQEVG

-164 SDMATDASS
+164 SDMVTDASS
-173 ALGLSTKETTA
+173 ALGLTTEETTA
-184 LIDKMA
+184 LVDQMA
-190 MASSKSNTSV
+190 MASTKSNTSV
-200 AQLGDAMLTV
+200 SQLGEAYLTV
-210 GGTAKN
+210 GGTAKQ

-246 NVITSLTAPTSKAK
+246 NAITSLTAPTSKAQK
-260 GELEALGVSVFDS
+260 ELDALGVSVFDS

-279 MNDIMGDL
+279 MNDIMMDL
-287 NSSMSNMTGKERAE
+287 DSSMSNMTGKERAE

-326 NELSGYIDKAQGS
+326 DELSGYIDEAQGS
-339 AQKMADTKLDNLQG
+339 AQKMADTQLDNLQG

-358 KSAWEGLQISVSDK
+358 KSAWEGLQISISDK
-372 ATPALRGLVQA
+372 LTPALRGLVQA
-383 LTWAIDHASTL
+383 LTWAIDHASIL
-394 GPIILGVATAFGVFA
+394 GPIVLGVATAFGVFA
-409 VAINIG
+409 IAINIG
-415 SIIGA
+415 NIIRA

-425 AAFNAVLAANPIG
+425 AALNAVLIANPIG
-438 IVVALIAGLVV
+438 IIVALIAGLVV
-449 AFTALWKNNETF
+449 AFIALWKNNETF
-461 RNKVIEIWS
+461 RNKVIEIWN
-470 AVKDTFITV
+470 AVKDVFITV

-494 KDNIITPIKNAYTT
+494 KDNIINPLKNAYTT
-508 VVSTLTSMREKASS
+508 VVSILTSMREKASS
-522 IWGSVKSVAT
+522 IWGGIVSVAA
-532 QAWTAVKNAVLSPIR
+532 QVWTAVKNAVLSPIR
-547 SLQSIASSIWNRMKS
+547 SIQSVASSIWNRLKS

-569 SIRSTATNVWNGIKN
+569 SIKSTATSVWNGIKN

-589 IESAKNTVSGIMRKI
+589 IESAKNTVSRIIKKI
-604 RGIFPLHIGRIFS
+604 KGFFPLGGGKIFS
-617 GLSLPHISVSGGKAP
+617 GLKLPHFSVKKGKFP
-632 FGIGGKGSLPHFSV
+632 FGVAGKGSLPSWSV
-646 AWHKKA
+646 SWYRKA
-652 ENQPYMFTGATLF
+652 EDQPYMFTGATLF

-674 ILYGK
+674 MLYGK
-679 NSLMKDISTVVEGS
+679 NSLMKDISTAVEGS
-693 STGGQQVMI
+693 STGGQQVII

-727 DMRMV
+727 DMRMA

>member
-1 MNVFELVASLSLD
+1 MNVFELVASLTLD

-23 SAKGMATGTSQDITK
+23 SAKGMATSTSQDITK
-38 SVANMKKGALV
+38 SVGNLKKGVLV
-49 ATGAIA
+49 TAGAITA
-55 TGLTAFGVSS
+55 GLTAFGMSS
-65 VKAGAEFDTSMSQ
+65 VKAGMEFDTSMSQ

-86 NTELQQEVG
+86 NAELQQEIG

-164 SDMATDASS
+164 SDMVTDASS
-173 ALGLSTKETTA
+173 ALGLTTEETTA
-184 LIDKMA
+184 LVDQMA
-190 MASSKSNTSV
+190 MASTKSNTSV
-200 AQLGDAMLTV
+200 SQLGEAYLTV
-210 GGTAKN
+210 GGTAKQ

-246 NVITSLTAPTSKAK
+246 NAITSLTAPTSRAQK
-260 GELEALGVSVFDS
+260 ELDALGVSVFDS

-279 MNDIMGDL
+279 MNDIMMDL
-287 NSSMSNMTGKERAE
+287 DSSMSNMTGKERAA

-326 NELSGYIDKAQGS
+326 NELSGYIDDAQGS
-339 AQKMADTKLDNLQG
+339 AQKMADTQLDNLQG

-358 KSAWEGLQISVSDK
+358 KSAWEGLQISISDK
-372 ATPALRGLVQA
+372 VTPALRGLVQA
-383 LTWAIDHASTL
+383 LTWAIDHASIL
-394 GPIILGVATAFGVFA
+394 GPIILGAATAFSVFA

-415 SIIGA
+415 SIITA

-425 AAFNAVLAANPIG
+425 AALNAVLIANPIG
-438 IVVALIAGLVV
+438 IIVALIAGLVV
-449 AFTALWKNNETF
+449 AFIALWKNNETF
-461 RNKVIEIWS
+461 RNKIIEIWN
-470 AVKDTFITV
+470 AVKNIFITV

-494 KDNIITPIKNAYTT
+494 KDNIINPLKNAYTM
-508 VVSTLTSMREKASS
+508 VVLILTSMREKASN
-522 IWGSVKSVAT
+522 IWGSIKSVAIRT
-532 QAWTAVKNAVLSPIR
+532 WTAVKNAVLSPIR
-547 SLQSIASSIWNRMKS
+547 SVQSIASSIWNGLKS
-562 SASSAFN
+562 STSSAFN
-569 SIRSTATNVWNGIKN
+569 SIRSTAASVWNKIKS
-584 AITRP
+584 AIVQP
-589 IESAKNTVSGIMRKI
+589 IQSAKNTVSGIIKKI
-604 RGIFPLHIGRIFS
+604 KGFFPLGGGKIFS
-617 GLSLPHISVSGGKAP
+617 GLKLPHFSVSGGKFP
-632 FGIGGKGSLPHFSV
+632 FGVGGKGSLPKWSV
-646 AWHKKA
+646 SWYRKA
-652 ENQPYMFTGATLF
+652 EDQPYMFTGATLF

-674 ILYGK
+674 MLYGK

-693 STGGQQVMI
+693 SAGGQQVII

-727 DMRMV
+727 DMRMA

>member
-1 MNVFELVASLSLD
+1 MNVFELVASLTLD

-38 SVANMKKGALV
+38 SVANVKKGALV

-55 TGLTAFGVSS
+55 AGITAFGVSS
-65 VKAGAEFDTSMSQ
+65 VKAGSEFDTSMSQ

-86 NTELQQEVG
+86 NSELQQEVG

-114 MGKHTAFSATEA
+114 MGKHTSFSATEA

-164 SDMATDASS
+164 SDMVTDASS
-173 ALGLSTKETTA
+173 ALGLSTEETTA
-184 LIDKMA
+184 LVDQMA
-190 MASSKSNTSV
+190 MASTKSNTSV
-200 AQLGDAMLTV
+200 SQLGEAYLTV
-210 GGTAKN
+210 GGTAKQ

-246 NVITSLTAPTSKAK
+246 NAITSLTSPTSRAQK
-260 GELEALGVSVFDS
+260 ELDALGVSVFDS

-279 MNDIMGDL
+279 MNDIMVDL
-287 NSSMSNMTGKERAE
+287 DSSMKNMTGKERAE

-326 NELSGYIDKAQGS
+326 SELSGYIDDAQGS
-339 AQKMADTKLDNLQG
+339 AQKMADTQLDNLQG

-358 KSAWEGLQISVSDK
+358 KSAWEGLQISISDK
-372 ATPALRGLVQA
+372 VTPALRGLVQA
-383 LTWAIDHASTL
+383 LTWAIEHASTI
-394 GPIILGVATAFGVFA
+394 GPIILGVATAFSVFA

-415 SIIGA
+415 SIITA

-425 AAFNAVLAANPIG
+425 AALNAVLVANPIG
-438 IVVALIAGLVV
+438 IVIALIAGLVV
-449 AFTALWKNNETF
+449 AFTALWKNNEEF
-461 RNKVIEIWS
+461 RNRVIEIWNS
-470 AVKDTFITV
+470 VKEVFITV
-479 FTAIKSAASTIWNGI
+479 FTAIKSAASTIWNEI
-494 KDNIITPIKNAYTT
+494 KDNIINPLKNAYTT

-522 IWGSVKSVAT
+522 IWGSVKSIAST
-532 QAWTAVKNAVLSPIR
+532 AWTAVKNAVLSPIR
-547 SLQSIASSIWNRMKS
+547 SAQSIASSVWSRLKS
-562 SASSAFN
+562 STSSAFN
-569 SIRSTATNVWNGIKN
+569 SIRSTAASVWNGIKN

-589 IESAKNTVSGIMRKI
+589 IESAKNTVSGIMKKI
-604 RGIFPLHIGRIFS
+604 KGIFPLHIGKIFS

-646 AWHKKA
+646 AWHRKA
-652 ENQPYMFTGATLF
+652 EDQPYMFTGATLF

-674 ILYGK
+674 MLYGK
-679 NSLMKDISTVVEGS
+679 SSLMKDISTAVEGS
-693 STGGQQVMI
+693 SAGGRQVVI

-713 PEQFAERFARKLKL
+713 PEQFADRFARKLKL

>member
-1 MNVFELVASLSLD
+1 MNVFELVASLTLD
-14 TKEYERGLK
+14 TKEYERGLN
-23 SAKGMATGTSQDITK
+23 SAKGMATSTSQDITK
-38 SVANMKKGALV
+38 SVANVKKGALV

-55 TGLTAFGVSS
+55 AGITAFGVSS

-86 NTELQQEVG
+86 NAELQQEVG

-164 SDMATDASS
+164 SDMVTDASS
-173 ALGLSTKETTA
+173 ALGLTTEETTA
-184 LIDKMA
+184 LVDQMA
-190 MASSKSNTSV
+190 MASTKSNTSV
-200 AQLGDAMLTV
+200 SQLGEAYLTV
-210 GGTAKN
+210 GGTAKQ

-246 NVITSLTAPTSKAK
+246 NAITSLTAPTSRAQK
-260 GELEALGVSVFDS
+260 ELDALGVSVFDS

-279 MNDIMGDL
+279 MNDIMMDL
-287 NSSMSNMTGKERAE
+287 DSSMSNMTGKERAE

-326 NELSGYIDKAQGS
+326 NELSGYIDDAQGS
-339 AQKMADTKLDNLQG
+339 AQKMADTQLDNLQG

-358 KSAWEGLQISVSDK
+358 KSAWEGLQISISDK
-372 ATPALRGLVQA
+372 VTPALRGLVQA
-383 LTWAIDHASTL
+383 LTWAIDHADTL
-394 GPIILGVATAFGVFA
+394 GPIILGAATAFGVFA
-409 VAINIG
+409 IAINIG
-415 SIIGA
+415 NIITA

-425 AAFNAVLAANPIG
+425 AALNAVLVANPIG

-449 AFTALWKNNETF
+449 AFTALWKNNEEF
-461 RNKVIEIWS
+461 RNRVIEIWNS
-470 AVKDTFITV
+470 VKEVFITV

-494 KDNIITPIKNAYTT
+494 KDNIINPLKNAYTS
-508 VVSTLTSMREKASS
+508 VVSTLTSMREKAFS

-532 QAWTAVKNAVLSPIR
+532 TAWTAVKNAVLSPIR
-547 SLQSIASSIWNRMKS
+547 SAQSIASSVWSKLKS

-569 SIRSTATNVWNGIKN
+569 SIKSTATSVWNGIKN

-589 IESAKNTVSGIMRKI
+589 IESAKNTVSGIMKKI
-604 RGIFPLHIGRIFS
+604 KGIFPLRIGKIFS

-632 FGIGGKGSLPHFSV
+632 FGIGGQGSLPHFSV
-646 AWHKKA
+646 AWHRKA
-652 ENQPYMFTGATLF
+652 EDQPYIFTGATLF

-674 ILYGK
+674 MLYGK
-679 NSLMKDISTVVEGS
+679 NSLMRDISTAVEGS
-693 STGGQQVMI
+693 SAGGRQVII

-713 PEQFAERFARKLKL
+713 PEQFADRFARKLKL